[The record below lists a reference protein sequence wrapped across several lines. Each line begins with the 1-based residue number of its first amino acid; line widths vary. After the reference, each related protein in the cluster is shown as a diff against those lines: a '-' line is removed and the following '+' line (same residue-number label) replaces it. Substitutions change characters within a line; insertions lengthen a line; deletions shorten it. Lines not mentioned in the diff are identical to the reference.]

1 MTDGRDQIRASFE
14 AAEDVD
20 LPEGTVPDDVGQTDD
35 MPPPPPHDGPDDA
48 PPPEAEGAKLPL
60 NDTGNGKRFER
71 YYGQEAMIVPRV
83 GWHVWDKKRW
93 RLDADNIYVRR
104 LGQRVQEHVVREIP
118 YLTLEDWQIRE
129 IEGEPQVR
137 ARYAALM
144 AQGDDSLS
152 AEEKTELEDLTQKLI
167 WIRKLKD
174 RRSAIKT
181 EHRSFAK
188 TTGNKGRIDALLS
201 EATAHMAREVEDL
214 DADPLTVNTEAG
226 VLRFAVDPGGEGAS
240 RTATVTLEPHAREMP
255 VPGRDRPQLITRMM
269 PVWYDPKAKCPN
281 FDKFLE
287 RVQPS
292 AEMRAFLQR
301 WLALSMTGL
310 KIQRFAFFYGSGAN
324 GKSVL
329 VDLIAKMLGD
339 YSHSA
344 KIESFTG
351 RNRRGG
357 GDATP
362 DIFPLMGARM
372 VRASEPEEGERLQE
386 GLIKELT
393 GGEPILVR
401 QLHADFIEV
410 HPFFKLT
417 MSGNHKPDIRGTDDG
432 IWRRVLLVPFDVQ
445 IPESER
451 DEKLGE
457 KLFAERAGILN
468 WLVEGLLS
476 YLEGG
481 LQEPQQVLDAT
492 LGYRADS
499 DPIGSFLAD
508 ACLVTG
514 DPGDFLLAREIIQG
528 FNLWLDMRG
537 EGMWGERT
545 VSLKFRDL
553 VDRYRDPRTGKTYS
567 RAKRKATGYSGIRFD
582 DFFRRE
588 LDEAPRDQKGRPVA
602 STALR
607 SAAAGGG
614 GSDADADDWIVG

>member
-14 AAEDVD
+14 DAEDVD
-20 LPEGTVPDDVGQTDD
+20 LPEGMVPDDSGQGDD
-35 MPPPPPHDGPDDA
+35 MPPPPPPDDPGDA
-48 PPPEAEGAKLPL
+48 PPPEAEGAKEPL
-60 NDTGNGKRFER
+60 NDTGNGKRFLL
-71 YYGQEAMIVPRV
+71 YYGQRAMFVPRV
-83 GWHVWDKKRW
+83 GWHIWDGKRW
-93 RLDADNIYVRR
+93 RLDADNIQVRR
-104 LGQRVQEHVVREIP
+104 LGQKVQDHVVREIP

-137 ARYAALM
+137 ARHAALM
-144 AQGDDSLS
+144 AQDEESLS
-152 AEEKTELEDLTQKLI
+152 AEEKAELEDLTQKLI

-226 VLRFAVDPGGEGAS
+226 VLRFTVDPGGEGAS
-240 RTATVTLEPHAREMP
+240 RTAAVRLEPHAREMP

-269 PVWYDPKAKCPN
+269 PVWYDPTAKCPN

-310 KIQRFAFFYGSGAN
+310 KIQRFSFFYGSGAN

-372 VRASEPEEGERLQE
+372 VRAAEPEEGERLQE

-508 ACLVTG
+508 TCLVTG
-514 DPGDFLLAREIIQG
+514 DPGDFLLARDIIQG
-528 FNLWLDMRG
+528 FNFWLDMRG

-588 LDEAPRDQKGRPVA
+588 LDDAPRDQKGRPVA
-602 STALR
+602 SNAMR
-607 SAAAGGG
+607 SAFGGG
-614 GSDADADDWIVG
+614 GSDDDDWIV